1 MGKPEERLSDEEVM
15 EHSALAV
22 LEDLLFINKS
32 FLCTQFVRLTDDAPI
47 DAKGILDYASFVQLI
62 KSGKQY

>member
-1 MGKPEERLSDEEVM
+1 MENFKITARYKAILVDMGKPEERLTDEEVM

-32 FLCTQFVRLTDDAPI
+32 FLCT
-47 DAKGILDYASFVQLI
+47 
-62 KSGKQY
+62 